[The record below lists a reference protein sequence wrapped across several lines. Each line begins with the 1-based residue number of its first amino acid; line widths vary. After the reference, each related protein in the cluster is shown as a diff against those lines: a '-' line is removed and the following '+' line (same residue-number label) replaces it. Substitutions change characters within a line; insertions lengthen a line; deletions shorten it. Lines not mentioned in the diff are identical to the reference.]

1 MHICSLDL
9 EDQIFH
15 LMDGTR
21 TPREVA
27 QILEMDYREAL
38 PIIQR
43 VVHERG
49 TAHRAAIAEGLERLE
64 AIASRL

>member
-1 MHICSLDL
+1 MHICYPDL
-9 EDQIFH
+9 EDRIFH
-15 LMDGTR
+15 LMDETR
-21 TPREVA
+21 TPRDVA
-27 QILEMDYREAL
+27 QILDMDYSEAL

-43 VVHERG
+43 VARERG